1 MNAKFAVPVFLLA
14 CFVALRFA
22 YTHGYAPFTSQFV
35 KTCETA
41 TKDRLVDPSSYQ
53 RIGVE
58 ESRKTISWD
67 EFFAEPARAV
77 SKEVQQAMIRVARV
91 QPVQYIATIDYRGQD
106 PAGALIQERATCT
119 FNSLQGDDAPT
130 STDWVKVDGE
140 YNIAWAKRQ
149 PNARTFLKRVIE
161 H

>member
-1 MNAKFAVPVFLLA
+1 VKAKFAVPALLLV
-14 CFVALRFA
+14 CFVAVRFA
-22 YTHGYAPFTSQFV
+22 YMHGYPPFTSQFV

-41 TKDRLVDPSSYQ
+41 TRDRLADPSSYQ

-77 SKEVQQAMIRVARV
+77 SKEVQAAMIRVARV
-91 QPVQYIATIDYRGQD
+91 QPVQYVAVIDYRGQD
-106 PAGALIQERATCT
+106 AAGALMQERATCT

-130 STDWVKVDGE
+130 STSWVKVDGE
-140 YNIAWAKRQ
+140 YNIEWVKRQ
-149 PNARTFLKRVIE
+149 PNPRAFLKRVIE